1 MPWWRLSS
9 FVPVLTCSSFV
20 VLTSR
25 HYLMPLMLFF
35 AGEARRKG
43 ILYQYNEEIEGT
55 KKDSFTLQGE
65 GTYR

>member
-1 MPWWRLSS
+1 MPWLAVI
-9 FVPVLTCSSFV
+9 FCTGTNVFIIFLTNRQYF
-20 VLTSR
+20 
-25 HYLMPLMLFF
+25 MPLMVFF
-35 AGEARRKG
+35 AGEVRRKG